1 MKSIRYFLL
10 PKISN
15 LICQAALFA
24 YRCYGNRDDR
34 HGQNTERL
42 TVLLL
47 TFLWL
52 FVLFA
57 SFRFFFFLFS
67 FSFLLSSFFLQK
79 KLFPHC
85 FRSHAQLCLFCI
97 RRHIYWFCEYCKVSL
112 VVFWISMLCFP
123 VAEWILRVLVKLYA
137 WRNSFSFKCRYLS
150 ISVPISRFVFVGWES
165 VLTSGSSNPR
175 RRTRNPFLTLF
186 VLHQGKVAII
196 GANVQAS

>member
-15 LICQAALFA
+15 LICQAAFFA
-24 YRCYGNRDDR
+24 YHCYGNRDDR

-47 TFLWL
+47 TLFWL

-57 SFRFFFFLFS
+57 SFLFFVFFFFFVIFLFFAKET
-67 FSFLLSSFFLQK
+67 FSLL
-79 KLFPHC
+79 
-85 FRSHAQLCLFCI
+85 FRSHAQLYLFCI
-97 RRHIYWFCEYCKVSL
+97 RRHFYWFCEYCKVCL

-123 VAEWILRVLVKLYA
+123 VAEWILRVLVKFYA

-150 ISVPISRFVFVGWES
+150 ISVPISHFVFVGWES

>member
-1 MKSIRYFLL
+1 MSGRILRIPLLWKQRRSPRAKYWEIDGSAVNIIVVVCSI
-10 PKISN
+10 
-15 LICQAALFA
+15 C
-24 YRCYGNRDDR
+24 
-34 HGQNTERL
+34 
-42 TVLLL
+42 
-47 TFLWL
+47 
-52 FVLFA
+52 FV
-57 SFRFFFFLFS
+57 SFFCFLFL
-67 FSFLLSSFFLQK
+67 FCYLPFFLQK
-79 KLFPHC
+79 KLFPYC
-85 FRSHAQLCLFCI
+85 FRSHAQLYLFCI

-150 ISVPISRFVFVGWES
+150 TSVPISHFVFVGWES

-186 VLHQGKVAII
+186 VLNQGKVAII